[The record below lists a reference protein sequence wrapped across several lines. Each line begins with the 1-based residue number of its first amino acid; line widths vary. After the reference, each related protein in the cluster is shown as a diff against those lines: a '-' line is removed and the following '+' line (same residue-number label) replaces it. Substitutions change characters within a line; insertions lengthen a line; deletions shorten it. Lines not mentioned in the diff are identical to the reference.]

1 MRALSRWEIVG
12 VVTLVVVSFAFGM
25 YVGNHRAEQYQYL
38 MFSKL
43 GVAAREGNP
52 SAIKACDG
60 LKDLRAELDT
70 TSTSAHIYWVL
81 RMYNQRP

>member
-1 MRALSRWEIVG
+1 MARWEIAAVIA
-12 VVTLVVVSFAFGM
+12 LVAGAFLFGM

-38 MFSKL
+38 MFMKL

-60 LKDLRAELDT
+60 LKDLQTEIDT
-70 TSTSAHIYWVL
+70 TSTSAHIYRVL
-81 RMYNQRP
+81 RMYDQRQ